1 MAQVRVMLSYDYNHF
16 EVALSTDEY
25 PDLTPNQLRK
35 RAQRLCDEAVRQ
47 YRKAKEMA
55 SRRANTE
62 YERESYLREIA
73 HIEKLDEM
81 DRTIGQ
87 QAMLKQYQ
95 DEEWEQQFEY
105 EYDYGDDELPEDY

>member
-47 YRKAKEMA
+47 YQKAKEMA
-55 SRRANTE
+55 GKRAGAE
-62 YERESYLREIA
+62 YEREAWLREIA
-73 HIEKLDEM
+73 RVEKLDEA
-81 DRTIGQ
+81 DRTVRDL
-87 QAMLKQYQ
+87 AMLKQYQ
-95 DEEWEQQFEY
+95 DDEWEQQFEY
-105 EYDYGDDELPEDY
+105 EYDYEDDELTEDY